1 MYIEDLGS
9 ANGVRLNDSMVV
21 GRSALKNGDII
32 RSEDTIEKA
41 GMGVDNADLTVGL
54 DRCIVDEIGEG
65 NTSPHGDTT
74 FLPLKE

>member
-1 MYIEDLGS
+1 LKEL
-9 ANGVRLNDSMVV
+9 V
-21 GRSALKNGDII
+21 GRGGDGEQICQAD
-32 RSEDTIEKA
+32 SIEKA
-41 GMGVDNADLTVGL
+41 GMGIDNADLAVGP